1 MTTTVA
7 KAKEVKETKTAIV
20 EAVKKAV
27 VPALK
32 AAPKEVAAPVELPV
46 IERTTITE
54 LLLADEPVIKSKR
67 SAKAADADTETP
79 VTDEQPTD
87 RQIRNAERVLSAAGR
102 DHESL
107 VSEAIAKAT
116 AMVNG
121 GGTLFVDGK
130 LQTPLDIKIDISHGH
145 FEITPQERFYL
156 PFHMGSLTK
165 DKEFTFYR
173 VGEIGTGT
181 IYVLDKES
189 SVELSSGNTSYYHRP
204 NTAKAL
210 VVLINSH
217 SKNDQFLGESSL
229 INTNSTGNVFNNT
242 SVTNGEKSRPNNLFN
257 FNFNLDEPAPV
268 NPKIQRGSVKNG
280 YYKRSTIIDSNLTA
294 GTFIESTVKGSS
306 IDSTG
311 HCTLLRTDMNDAI
324 IRGSRIHINDS
335 RIDKTTI
342 NTEGRCAI
350 AHFRVSGE
358 YISATS
364 VYIANKF
371 DYLKMETPVGSMS
384 LIRTDRTTFDLGNG
398 SYNAKRFEMN
408 VDREELEKFVGS
420 QVSYSEEVIGS
431 VFATSMVA
439 HLVDSVISRIG
450 VIQMMSAAE
459 RLMQDVAPNYSRYED
474 VYSA

>member
-7 KAKEVKETKTAIV
+7 KTKEVKELKNDVV
-20 EAVKKAV
+20 EALKEAV
-27 VPALK
+27 VPVLK
-32 AAPKEVAAPVELPV
+32 AGPKEAAASVVLPV
-46 IERTTITE
+46 IERTAITE

-67 SAKAADADTETP
+67 STKAPEAETETA
-79 VTDEQPTD
+79 VTEEQPTD

-130 LQTPLDIKIDISHGH
+130 LQTPLDIKVDISHGH

-204 NTAKAL
+204 NTCKAL
-210 VVLINSH
+210 VVLVNSH
-217 SKNDQFLGESSL
+217 SKNDQFLGENSL
-229 INTNSTGNVFNNT
+229 INVNSSGNVFNNT
-242 SVTNGEKSRPNNLFN
+242 SVNNDEKARNAKLLC
-257 FNFNLDEPAPV
+257 FNFNLDEPTP
-268 NPKIQRGSVKNG
+268 NPKVQRGSVKNG
-280 YYKRSTIIDSNLTA
+280 YYKRSTVINSNLGA
-294 GTFIESTVKGSS
+294 GTFIESTINSSS

-311 HCTLLRTDMNDAI
+311 HCTLLRTDINDVI

-335 RIDKTTI
+335 RIDKATI
-342 NTEGRCAI
+342 NTEGRCAV
-350 AHFRVSGE
+350 AHFRASGE

-364 VYIANKF
+364 IYITNKF
-371 DYLKMETPVGSMS
+371 DFLKMETPVGSMS

-398 SYNAKRFEMN
+398 PYNSKRFEMN
-408 VDREELEKFVGS
+408 VDREELEKFVGA
-420 QVSYSEEVIGS
+420 QISYSEEVIGS
-431 VFATSMVA
+431 VFSNSMVA

-459 RLMQDVAPNYSRYED
+459 RLMQDVAPNYTRYED